1 MRKDSPPLVAWH
13 ISCGFP
19 SPADDYRES
28 ELDINELVIAHP
40 EATFYV
46 RVSGDSMEGLGI
58 CEGDVLVVDRA
69 LDARENAII
78 VALVNGEF
86 MVKRLVTR
94 GNTLTLMP
102 ENPRYNPLPIT
113 NEMEF
118 RVCGIATYG
127 IHRLR

>member
-1 MRKDSPPLVAWH
+1 MHKDSPPLVAWH

-40 EATFYV
+40 DATFYV
-46 RVSGDSMEGLGI
+46 RVSGNSMEGAGI

-86 MVKRLVTR
+86 TVKRLVTSDDTR
-94 GNTLTLMP
+94 ILMP
-102 ENPRYNPLPIT
+102 
-113 NEMEF
+113 
-118 RVCGIATYG
+118 
-127 IHRLR
+127 